1 MVKTDQTQTEWFAVL
16 LDLILSVTLRKM
28 IDSIQYVNEFFTRSS
43 ERKIKGGEQ
52 WFASTRI
59 FLV

>member
-1 MVKTDQTQTEWFAVL
+1 MVKTDQTQTDWFAVL

-28 IDSIQYVNEFFTRSS
+28 FDSIQYVNEFFTRSS
-43 ERKIKGGEQ
+43 GRKIKDGEQ
-52 WFASTRI
+52 RFASTRI